1 MSGVSFDQKPVLGVS
16 ALLTYEDYVLLAK
29 RGKEPSKG
37 LWSLPGGKLE
47 RGETLVKAAARE
59 VFEETGINVEGL
71 AFIEFVEIIKMD
83 YHFVIAVFMAQLLD
97 KLPPQA
103 GDDAIDARWFSQT
116 EIKALDA
123 SDKITSGTFERI
135 SRLTTHTS

>member
-16 ALLTYEDYVLLAK
+16 ALLTHEDSVLLAK
-29 RGKEPSKG
+29 RGSQPSKG

-71 AFIEFVEIIKMD
+71 VFVEFVELIKPD
-83 YHFVIAVFMAQLLD
+83 YHFVIALFMAQLAD
-97 KLPPQA
+97 KQPPQA
-103 GDDAIDARWFSQT
+103 GDDAVDARWFSQI

-123 SDKITSGTFERI
+123 DDKITSGTFERI
-135 SRLTTHTS
+135 SRLVTLTS

>member
-16 ALLTYEDYVLLAK
+16 ALLTHEDSVLLAK
-29 RGKEPSKG
+29 RGSQPSKG

-71 AFIEFVEIIKMD
+71 VFVEFVELIKTD
-83 YHFVIAVFMAQLLD
+83 YHFVIALFMAQLAD
-97 KLPPQA
+97 KQPPQA
-103 GDDAIDARWFSQT
+103 GDDAVDARWFSQI

-123 SDKITSGTFERI
+123 DDKITSGTFERI
-135 SRLTTHTS
+135 SRLTTLTS

>member
-16 ALLTYEDYVLLAK
+16 ALLTHEDYVLLAK

-71 AFIEFVEIIKMD
+71 VFVEFVELIKID
-83 YHFVIAVFMAQLLD
+83 YHFVIAVFMAHLAD
-97 KLPPQA
+97 KQPPQA
-103 GDDAIDARWFSQT
+103 GDDAIDARWISQI

-123 SDKITSGTFERI
+123 DSKITSGTFDRI